1 MIIIVIHYVYV
12 YVYVYDNM
20 HTYVCIYIYVQL
32 YNYRTQNKHTVA
44 IHAKININKTPR
56 VQGNPTRSAIAKGP
70 CEVFLP

>member
-1 MIIIVIHYVYV
+1 MCNYV
-12 YVYVYDNM
+12 
-20 HTYVCIYIYVQL
+20 TCVCVCEQQL

>member
-1 MIIIVIHYVYV
+1 MCMCMY
-12 YVYVYDNM
+12 M
-20 HTYVCIYIYVQL
+20 HTYVYMCNYVTCVCEQHT

-44 IHAKININKTPR
+44 IHAKININKSPR